1 MPNTKS
7 SDIRYKVLD
16 RYLRRGGYSTYELM
30 NEVKIPIQLQYRIMN
45 YCNGWRHKTTFASG
59 WGPKPWNEEWSRS
72 SCCAT
77 SQDSKRLRTEELYI
91 LERILV
97 TFDPLKAILHGRF
110 NPCPFILD
118 GDAVKKGRGRI
129 QDSFHTHSNH
139 IIRYD
144 SHYFSSS
151 VGSLSASVGYWKQS
165 VYESLWLECHKNHT
179 DLNLTLNQHKIN
191 QFPPYIQIR
200 ISKSPDYWVNAP
212 KNTWWTW
219 NAAPSTIS
227 NCAFCCK
234 LP

>member
-97 TFDPLKAILHGRF
+97 TFDPLKAILPGRF

-118 GDAVKKGRGRI
+118 CDAVKKGSGHLQISYVRSSI
-129 QDSFHTHSNH
+129 
-139 IIRYD
+139 
-144 SHYFSSS
+144 FS
-151 VGSLSASVGYWKQS
+151 Y
-165 VYESLWLECHKNHT
+165 LECLRKP
-179 DLNLTLNQHKIN
+179 LTGVPQKPHG
-191 QFPPYIQIR
+191 F
-200 ISKSPDYWVNAP
+200 KSDFKSAQN
-212 KNTWWTW
+212 
-219 NAAPSTIS
+219 
-227 NCAFCCK
+227 
-234 LP
+234 